1 MAYYTGSISTP
12 ADMKSLIDAQAV
24 TNGWTKTGEVL
35 HKGLSAVKLT
45 AASSNRLSIDAY
57 NDPDGITGASADTR
71 SIYLADAYKPATYH
85 LFIHSDPDIIVF
97 VIVYNVNNIQMMMFG
112 DIKKIHSSAYVG
124 GNFYFA
130 TLTSSMTELDQSY
143 VRLDNENTIVSGG
156 HSVFRSYT
164 AIAPFAE
171 NPGGSYPTV
180 NNKQIRVEIDGETWV
195 TQGKVLYTSTT
206 IISLYRS
213 PNTWNS
219 QTHLVP
225 MNLQFAGKDNLWHYL
240 GFLEHIRLVRIDNY
254 EIGDIITIAPDS
266 WKVFPWSRKNSV
278 TRNGGT
284 DAESG
289 TIGFAVRY
297 DA

>member
-1 MAYYTGSISTP
+1 MPYYTGSISTP
-12 ADMKSLIDAQAV
+12 ADMKSLIDTQAV

-35 HKGLSAVKLT
+35 HKGSSAVKLT
-45 AASSNRLSIDAY
+45 AVGGNRLNIDAY
-57 NDPDGITGASADTR
+57 NSSDGVTGASADTR
-71 SIYLADAYKPATYH
+71 SIYLADAYKPAAYH
-85 LFIHSDPDIIVF
+85 LFIHSNPNIIVF

-112 DIKKIHSSAYVG
+112 DVNKIHASAYTG

-130 TLTSSMTELDQSY
+130 TLADDMTILDQSNVY
-143 VRLDNENTIVSGG
+143 LQDVVTLVSGG
-156 HSVFRSYT
+156 GSVLRTFT
-164 AIAPFAE
+164 GIIPFAL
-171 NPGGSYPTV
+171 PSGSTYPTLP
-180 NNKQIRVEIDGETWV
+180 NKQIHAEIDGEVWCD
-195 TQGKVLYTSTT
+195 QSKVIYTNSTV
-206 IISLYRS
+206 IALYRS

-219 QTHLVP
+219 QAHLIP

-254 EIGDIITIAPDS
+254 EIGDLITIAPDV

-278 TRNGGT
+278 SRNGNT